1 MKPLLTAFAQGSGLM
16 HPITL
21 TDGTADCW
29 FEYGEPSTAV
39 EIAAFKRSQENK
51 DQKEVPLNLPIK
63 QYAVSDI
70 PAQLRV
76 RSENVSSAHIKAGV
90 RLHSLMSRIGD
101 RDDVERIIT
110 QGLKHGTINREGT
123 DLCSLASVNAHVLE
137 PIMDEQCRVAAWF
150 DPANKVYSERTI
162 TSASD
167 EAEDGIENL
176 RPDRIVLRPDGR
188 LLVIDYKTGQRN
200 DKRYCRQVRQYIAK
214 LRAMGIADVIEGRIW
229 YIAHDTII
237 DENGNKVDFRL

>member
-1 MKPLLTAFAQGSGLM
+1 
-16 HPITL
+16 
-21 TDGTADCW
+21 
-29 FEYGEPSTAV
+29 
-39 EIAAFKRSQENK
+39 
-51 DQKEVPLNLPIK
+51 
-63 QYAVSDI
+63 
-70 PAQLRV
+70 
-76 RSENVSSAHIKAGV
+76 
-90 RLHSLMSRIGD
+90 
-101 RDDVERIIT
+101 
-110 QGLKHGTINREGT
+110 
-123 DLCSLASVNAHVLE
+123 
-137 PIMDEQCRVAAWF
+137 MDEQCRVAAWF

-237 DENGNKVDFRL
+237 DENGNEVDFRL